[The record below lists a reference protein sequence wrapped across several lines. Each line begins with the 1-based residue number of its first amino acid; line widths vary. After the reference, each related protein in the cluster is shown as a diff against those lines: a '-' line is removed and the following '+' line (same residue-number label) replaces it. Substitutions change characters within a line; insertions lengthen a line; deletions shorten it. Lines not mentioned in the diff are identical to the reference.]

1 MPRKGLLRKGSSGTS
16 KPKHKSGYMD
26 LLKRSSGQGDNL
38 SERSEIKRIG
48 GKQHKNSGRGQ
59 YAKSDATW
67 ENFII
72 DVKEYS
78 KSFSLSQD
86 VWSKIVTDTMRTDRT
101 KDPALLVV
109 LGGKT
114 RLAVIE
120 WSKLEELVEN
130 GKHD

>member
-1 MPRKGLLRKGSSGTS
+1 M
-16 KPKHKSGYMD
+16 
-26 LLKRSSGQGDNL
+26 

-48 GKQHKNSGRGQ
+48 GLAHKNSGRGQ
-59 YAKSDATW
+59 YTKSDATW
-67 ENFII
+67 ENFIV

-78 KSFSLSQD
+78 KSFSISQSA
-86 VWSKIVTDTMRTDRT
+86 WAKIVTDTLRTDKT
-101 KDPALLVV
+101 KDPALLLV

-130 GKHD
+130 GKSNRSD